1 MTSTH
6 SLCGVFKSSYGKL
19 NITESHANGWVQLIL
34 RGNKW
39 QPMDGAALC
48 GNPLPCLRAYLN
60 ARLVISLEDKSLPD
74 DNHDLF
80 ADSEFAPT
88 PPAPYQITAVDDIDI
103 YEFGIDAV
111 FGVKVEHVDQVGVM
125 AAAQQALSDH
135 LLRSAYT
142 CVDSFEQIEIPKT
155 PSVS

>member
-6 SLCGVFKSSYGKL
+6 SLCGVLKSSYGEL
-19 NITESHANGWVQLIL
+19 NISESHANGWVQLIL

-39 QPMDGAALC
+39 QPMDTAALY

-60 ARLVISLEDKSLPD
+60 ARFVISLEDKGLPD

-103 YEFGIDAV
+103 YEFGINAV
-111 FGVKVEHVDQVGVM
+111 FGVKAEDIDQAGVM
-125 AAAQQALSDH
+125 QAARQALSNH
-135 LLRSAYT
+135 LLKSNYA

-155 PSVS
+155 PTIS